1 VTRHHSLIDRRL
13 PDRIEVMKDQEHVVL
28 VPVKPPAVGK
38 SRLVGLPTDLR
49 RELAVAFAL
58 DTVSACLATPGV
70 GAVLAVTD
78 DAAFSQ
84 RLAALGCEAVP
95 DGVAGDLNACL
106 RLAAVEAARRW
117 PRLSPVAVCADLP
130 ALRPAELRSA
140 LDALPARVASFVADA
155 SGTGTTMY
163 AASRDSFDPHFGPD
177 SRAAHVKAGAV
188 PVEGDLVSVR
198 QDVDDLDDLRR
209 ALRLGVGPHTSA
221 LEMDSGWAAVTG
233 DPP

>member
-1 VTRHHSLIDRRL
+1 
-13 PDRIEVMKDQEHVVL
+13 MKDQEHVVL

-38 SRLVGLPTDLR
+38 SRLVGLPADLR
-49 RELAVAFAL
+49 RELAVAFAV

-84 RLAALGCEAVP
+84 RLAALGCQAVP

-106 RLAAVEAARRW
+106 RLAAAEAGRRW
-117 PRLSPVAVCADLP
+117 PSLTPVALCADLP
-130 ALRPAELRSA
+130 ALRSGDLEFA
-140 LDALPARVASFVADA
+140 LGALPERAAAFVADA
-155 SGTGTTMY
+155 AGTGTTMY
-163 AASRDSFDPHFGPD
+163 AAPHDSFDPRFGPG
-177 SRAAHVKAGAV
+177 SRAAHLEAGAI
-188 PVEGDLVSVR
+188 PVEGDLASLR
-198 QDVDDLDDLRR
+198 QDVDDLDDLRQV
-209 ALRLGVGPHTSA
+209 LRLGVGPHTKA

>member
-1 VTRHHSLIDRRL
+1 
-13 PDRIEVMKDQEHVVL
+13 MKDQEHVVL

-38 SRLVGLPTDLR
+38 SRLVGLPDDLR

-58 DTVSACLATPGV
+58 DTVSACLATSGV
-70 GAVLAVTD
+70 DAVLAVTD

-106 RLAAVEAARRW
+106 RLAAAEAARRW

-130 ALRPAELRSA
+130 ALRPGDLGSA
-140 LDALPARVASFVADA
+140 LGALPARAASFVADA
-155 SGTGTTMY
+155 AGTGTTMY
-163 AASRDSFDPHFGPD
+163 AASVDAFDPRFGPG
-177 SRAAHVKAGAV
+177 SRVAHLEAGAV
-188 PVEGDLVSVR
+188 AVEGELASLR
-198 QDVDDLDDLRR
+198 QDVDDLDDLHRV
-209 ALRLGVGPHTSA
+209 LRLGVGPHTTA
-221 LEMDSGWAAVTG
+221 LEMSSGWAAVTG

>member
-1 VTRHHSLIDRRL
+1 MT
-13 PDRIEVMKDQEHVVL
+13 DQEHVVL

-70 GAVLAVTD
+70 DAVLAVTD
-78 DAAFSQ
+78 DVAFSR

-106 RLAAVEAARRW
+106 RLAAAEAVRRW

-130 ALRPAELRSA
+130 ALRPGDLDSA
-140 LDALPARVASFVADA
+140 LDALPAQAASFVADA
-155 SGTGTTMY
+155 AGTGTTMY
-163 AASRDSFDPHFGPD
+163 AAPYDSFHPRFGPG
-177 SRAAHVKAGAV
+177 SCAAHLDAGAV
-188 PVEGDLVSVR
+188 AVEGDLVSLR
-198 QDVDDLDDLRR
+198 QDVDDLDDLHQV
-209 ALRLGVGPHTSA
+209 LRLGVGPYTSA
-221 LEMDSGWAAVTG
+221 VEMSSGWAAVTG

>member
-1 VTRHHSLIDRRL
+1 
-13 PDRIEVMKDQEHVVL
+13 MKEQEHVVL

-38 SRLVGLPTDLR
+38 SRLVGLPDDLR

-58 DTVSACLATPGV
+58 DTVAACLATPGV
-70 GAVLAVTD
+70 DAVLAVTD

-106 RLAAVEAARRW
+106 RLAAAEAVRRW

-130 ALRPAELRSA
+130 ALRPGDLGSA
-140 LDALPARVASFVADA
+140 LGALPARAASFVADA
-155 SGTGTTMY
+155 AGTGTTMY
-163 AASRDSFDPHFGPD
+163 AASLDAFDPRFGPD
-177 SRAAHVKAGAV
+177 SRAAHLAAGALA
-188 PVEGDLVSVR
+188 VEGDLASLR
-198 QDVDDLDDLRR
+198 QDVDDLDDLHRV
-209 ALRLGVGPHTSA
+209 LRLGVGPHTTA
-221 LEMDSGWAAVTG
+221 LEMRSGWAAVTG

>member
-1 VTRHHSLIDRRL
+1 
-13 PDRIEVMKDQEHVVL
+13 MKEQEYVVL

-38 SRLVGLPTDLR
+38 SRLVGLPTELR

-58 DTVSACLATPGV
+58 DTVTACLATSGV

-106 RLAAVEAARRW
+106 RLGAAEAVRRW
-117 PRLSPVAVCADLP
+117 PRLSPVALCADLP
-130 ALRPAELRSA
+130 ALRPVDLESA
-140 LDALPARVASFVADA
+140 IRTLPVEAPSFVADA
-155 SGTGTTMY
+155 AGTGTTLY
-163 AASRDSFDPHFGPD
+163 AAPLASFDPRFGPD
-177 SRAAHVKAGAV
+177 SGEAHLRAGAV
-188 PVEGDLVSVR
+188 AVEGDLVSLR
-198 QDVDDLDDLRR
+198 QDVDDLGDLHRV
-209 ALRLGVGPHTSA
+209 LRLGVGPHTSA

>member
-1 VTRHHSLIDRRL
+1 
-13 PDRIEVMKDQEHVVL
+13 MKDQEHVVL

-38 SRLVGLPTDLR
+38 SRLVGLPTELR

-84 RLAALGCEAVP
+84 RLALLGCEAVP

-106 RLAAVEAARRW
+106 RLAAAEAARRW
-117 PRLSPVAVCADLP
+117 PPLSPVAVCADLP
-130 ALRPAELRSA
+130 ALRPRDLGSA
-140 LDALPARVASFVADA
+140 LGALPARVPSFVADA
-155 SGTGTTMY
+155 AGTGTTMY
-163 AASRDSFDPHFGPD
+163 AAPHDSFDPRFGPG
-177 SRAAHVKAGAV
+177 SRIAHLQAGAV
-188 PVEGDLVSVR
+188 AVEGDLASLR
-198 QDVDDLDDLRR
+198 QDVDDIDDLHRV
-209 ALRLGVGPHTSA
+209 LRLGVGPHTSA

>member
-1 VTRHHSLIDRRL
+1 
-13 PDRIEVMKDQEHVVL
+13 MKDQEHVVL

-38 SRLVGLPTDLR
+38 SRLVGLPTELR

-84 RLAALGCEAVP
+84 RLALLGCEAVP

-106 RLAAVEAARRW
+106 RLAAAEAARRW
-117 PRLSPVAVCADLP
+117 PPLSPVAVCADLP
-130 ALRPAELRSA
+130 ALRPRDLGSA
-140 LDALPARVASFVADA
+140 LGALPARVPSFVADA
-155 SGTGTTMY
+155 AGTGTTMY
-163 AASRDSFDPHFGPD
+163 AAPHDSFDPRFGPG
-177 SRAAHVKAGAV
+177 SRIAHLQAGAV
-188 PVEGDLVSVR
+188 AVEGDLASLR
-198 QDVDDLDDLRR
+198 QDVDDIDDLHRVI
-209 ALRLGVGPHTSA
+209 RLGVGPHTSA

>member
-1 VTRHHSLIDRRL
+1 
-13 PDRIEVMKDQEHVVL
+13 MKDQKHVVL

-38 SRLVGLPTDLR
+38 SRLGLPAGLR

-70 GAVLAVTD
+70 DAVLAVTD

-106 RLAAVEAARRW
+106 RLAAAEAVRRW

-130 ALRPAELRSA
+130 ALRPSDLGSA
-140 LDALPARVASFVADA
+140 LRALPARAASFVADA
-155 SGTGTTMY
+155 AGTGTTMY
-163 AASRDSFDPHFGPD
+163 AAPLNAFDPRFGPG
-177 SRAAHVKAGAV
+177 SRVAHLEGGALA
-188 PVEGDLVSVR
+188 VEGDLASLR
-198 QDVDDLDDLRR
+198 QDVDDLDDLHRVL
-209 ALRLGVGPHTSA
+209 ALGVGPHTTA
-221 LEMDSGWAAVTG
+221 LEMNSGWAAVTG